1 MMTPPTLRDSAV
13 LGALNNNWNSI
24 DMVRAWKHII
34 RPLAD
39 AAGVR
44 SVLEIGS
51 EFGLST
57 NVLLNY
63 VREIDGHLHAIDP
76 HPGFDV
82 SEFEKKHEG
91 YLTFYAELSLQALT
105 HMPNVDLAL
114 VDGDHN
120 WYTVYN
126 ELLLIEERHGHEPDR
141 MPLILAHD
149 VGWPYGRRDL
159 YYDPETIPEEYR
171 QPYARKGIIHGKSK
185 LVENRGMNL
194 QMCNALEEGGP
205 RNGVMTGVED
215 FLAQSSIDWHMVHIP
230 LYFGLCV
237 LVPEQRLASN
247 QALAA
252 QIQHL
257 EQQLQGR
264 ELIAMGEE
272 LRLAEGIAFQKVHRE
287 LGEAKKRISELE
299 GQLGEHPGDK
309 APA

>member
-1 MMTPPTLRDSAV
+1 
-13 LGALNNNWNSI
+13 
-24 DMVRAWKHII
+24 MVRAWKHII

-39 AAGVR
+39 AAGVK
-44 SVLEIGS
+44 SILEIGS
-51 EFGLST
+51 EVGLST

-76 HPGFDV
+76 HPGFDAD
-82 SEFEKKHEG
+82 EFERKHKG

-126 ELLLIEERHGHEPDR
+126 ELLLIEERHGHDPDR
-141 MPLILAHD
+141 MPLVLAHD

-159 YYDPETIPEEYR
+159 YYDPETIPEKYR
-171 QPYARKGIIHGKSK
+171 QPYARKGIIHGKSN

-215 FLAQSSIDWHMVHIP
+215 YLAQSSIEWHMVYIP
-230 LYFGLCV
+230 LYFGLCI
-237 LVPEQRLASN
+237 LVTEQQLASN
-247 QALAA
+247 QALAE
-252 QIQHL
+252 QITLL
-257 EQQLQGR
+257 EHQLQGR
-264 ELIAMGEE
+264 ELIEMGEQ
-272 LRLAEGIAFQKVHRE
+272 LRLAEGIAFQKIHRE
-287 LGEAKKRISELE
+287 LGAAKERISELE
-299 GQLGEHPGDK
+299 RELGKDSGG
-309 APA
+309 AVSA